1 MHLIEKVI
9 MRTRAI
15 IVNVRVYLYI
25 MRTRAIIINV
35 RVYRKGQ
42 SKMDNS
48 YKLAAR
54 VHKTKKGK
62 AETQHDMS
70 WTPLYANKHK

>member
-1 MHLIEKVI
+1 
-9 MRTRAI
+9 
-15 IVNVRVYLYI
+15 
-25 MRTRAIIINV
+25 
-35 RVYRKGQ
+35 
-42 SKMDNS
+42 MDNS